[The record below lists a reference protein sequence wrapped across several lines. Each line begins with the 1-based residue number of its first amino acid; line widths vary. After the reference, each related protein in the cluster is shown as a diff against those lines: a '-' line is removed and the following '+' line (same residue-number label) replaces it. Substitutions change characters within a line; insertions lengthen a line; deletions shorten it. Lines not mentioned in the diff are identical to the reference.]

1 MGDKVGSSGYST
13 TRSKRG
19 FTLIELMIVV
29 AIVGVLAVIA
39 IPAYLDYTKKTRM
52 SEVLT
57 AMDAIAQGAA
67 EYHSVLSFFPDD
79 SYGSH
84 NLARFSEEYADIGL
98 ANASSSAEIM
108 IIAAFKANLDLR
120 KTDAAYG
127 NLAMRVIYDSATGYG
142 KSWDLA
148 QTTIDAIYIPKGGGS

>member
-1 MGDKVGSSGYST
+1 M
-13 TRSKRG
+13 RSKKG

-52 SEVLT
+52 TEVLT

-67 EYHSVLSFFPDD
+67 EYYSVLSYFPDD

-84 NLARFSEEYADIGL
+84 NLARFSEVYANIDL
-98 ANASSSAEIM
+98 ADASTSAEIL
-108 IIAAFKANLDLR
+108 IIAAFKANLDLT
-120 KTDAAYG
+120 KYDAAYG
-127 NLAMRVIYDSATGYG
+127 NLAMRVSYDGATGYG
-142 KSWDLA
+142 KSWDLT
-148 QTTIDAIYIPKGGGS
+148 QTTIDAMYIPKGGGS